1 MRNPITIIG
10 AGLGGLTLARVL
22 HLHGFAATVYEAEV
36 SASARTQGGLLDIH
50 EYNGQIALKAAG
62 LFDTFLSLVRLG
74 EDAKRIVDKHGNVLF
89 DNPGS
94 HTGNRPEI
102 DRGDLRQ
109 VLINSIP
116 PEAIKWGHKVT
127 SIAALADGRYEVTF
141 ANGSTVTSNVL
152 VGADG
157 AWSKVRPLLSDS
169 KPTYT
174 GTSFIETFLFDG
186 DTRHKASADA
196 IGSGTLMAVAP
207 GKGILAHRYADGT
220 LHTYVA
226 LTRQKIGLTPSTSA
240 TQKLAW
246 LILPNNSKDGLRN

>member
-22 HLHGFAATVYEAEV
+22 LLNGFEATVYEAEV

-94 HTGNRPEI
+94 HTGNRSEI

-109 VLINSIP
+109 MLINSI
-116 PEAIKWGHKVT
+116 
-127 SIAALADGRYEVTF
+127 R
-141 ANGSTVTSNVL
+141 
-152 VGADG
+152 
-157 AWSKVRPLLSDS
+157 SD
-169 KPTYT
+169 
-174 GTSFIETFLFDG
+174 
-186 DTRHKASADA
+186 
-196 IGSGTLMAVAP
+196 
-207 GKGILAHRYADGT
+207 
-220 LHTYVA
+220 
-226 LTRQKIGLTPSTSA
+226 
-240 TQKLAW
+240 
-246 LILPNNSKDGLRN
+246 

>member
-22 HLHGFAATVYEAEV
+22 HLHGFEATVYEAEV

-109 VLINSIP
+109 MLINAIP

-127 SIAALADGRYEVTF
+127 SIAALADGRYEVNF
-141 ANGSTVTSNVL
+141 ANGSTITSDVL

-157 AWSKVRPLLSDS
+157 
-169 KPTYT
+169 
-174 GTSFIETFLFDG
+174 
-186 DTRHKASADA
+186 
-196 IGSGTLMAVAP
+196 
-207 GKGILAHRYADGT
+207 
-220 LHTYVA
+220 
-226 LTRQKIGLTPSTSA
+226 
-240 TQKLAW
+240 
-246 LILPNNSKDGLRN
+246 